1 MRKAAFKLVSETQLN
16 DDDKDTQREEEE
28 EEEKKKEEPPS
39 PPVSPVVVSSSNLK
53 DFLGLP
59 PFVSD
64 RLYETT
70 PPGVVM
76 GLAWTAMGG
85 STLYIETGV
94 AEGCGQTK
102 EGQKEG
108 GLSTT
113 GQLGDVMKESTTIA
127 YTFAKV
133 WKLEQI

>member
-1 MRKAAFKLVSETQLN
+1 MSETQLN

-28 EEEKKKEEPPS
+28 EEEKKKEEPP
-39 PPVSPVVVSSSNLK
+39 VSPVVVSSSNLK

-64 RLYETT
+64 RFYETT